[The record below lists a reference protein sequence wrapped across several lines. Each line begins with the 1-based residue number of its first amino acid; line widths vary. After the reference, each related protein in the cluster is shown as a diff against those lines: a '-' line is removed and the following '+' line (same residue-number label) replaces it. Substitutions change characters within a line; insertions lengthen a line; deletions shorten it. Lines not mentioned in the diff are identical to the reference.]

1 MYTHTHT
8 YSTVPTY
15 HDDVAHGLPFWSWS
29 WRKAR
34 DAKAARIRPRRM
46 HPVVAPA
53 HLATQGRCCQS
64 LYPYTYTHARR
75 ACSFVCLLFVCAR
88 ERVVRVLFRV
98 ASRGGLLFSVPRWR
112 TRFTVQCLAQ
122 RGCATG
128 TFAYICTSTRLYAT
142 VPRRARC
149 GIYSV
154 RTLRSGGGCNK
165 TSRKRKR
172 VAWAWPGMYAPRFP
186 QTKKKKKE

>member
-75 ACSFVCLLFVCAR
+75 ACSFVCLLFVRAR

-128 TFAYICTSTRLYAT
+128 TFAYIYVLVQGCTRPCREGLDVVYIACGLC
-142 VPRRARC
+142 VPAVAVIKHQGKGNEWRGRGRVC
-149 GIYSV
+149 THLVS
-154 RTLRSGGGCNK
+154 LR
-165 TSRKRKR
+165 
-172 VAWAWPGMYAPRFP
+172 
-186 QTKKKKKE
+186 QKKKE